1 MATVALDTD
10 AASRLYRGRKHVDA
24 DMARVLAGKS
34 IALSFITVGEL
45 YLLAELR
52 SWGERRRHELEAWLD
67 RVPVLASD
75 NLVASKW
82 ARLTAAARKRG
93 RPRPANDT
101 WVAACCHANEVALL
115 TYNRD
120 DFEDFWRYD
129 GLMLVDI

>member
-24 DMARVLAGKS
+24 DMARLLAGKS

-45 YLLAELR
+45 YLWAELR
-52 SWGERRRHELEAWLD
+52 SWGERRRQELEAWLD
-67 RVPVLASD
+67 RVPVLVSD

-82 ARLTAAARKRG
+82 ARLTAAARRRG

-101 WVAACCHANEVALL
+101 WVAACCLANEVPLL

-129 GLMLVDI
+129 GLMLVEI